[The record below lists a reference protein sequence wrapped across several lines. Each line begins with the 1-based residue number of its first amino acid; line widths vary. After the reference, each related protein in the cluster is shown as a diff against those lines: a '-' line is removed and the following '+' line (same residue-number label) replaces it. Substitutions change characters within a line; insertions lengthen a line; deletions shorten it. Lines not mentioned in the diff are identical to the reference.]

1 MSLEADVL
9 GYGRLVASDSQSR
22 QLVQRLQRE
31 FKETLGIDLHVGRF
45 STPESIFLE
54 PSAEAE
60 DRFGEFRVLVLGSSH
75 DAELL
80 LQAKRPNA
88 HGVYW
93 TESENELSR
102 DPTPSWSAA
111 KRYGRV
117 LLRWWNVAPDETRN
131 WRRLDAAVGNAVG
144 EEA

>member
-1 MSLEADVL
+1 
-9 GYGRLVASDSQSR
+9 
-22 QLVQRLQRE
+22 LQRE
-31 FKETLGIDLHVGRF
+31 FKEALGIDLHVGRF
-45 STPESIFLE
+45 STPGSIALE
-54 PSAEAE
+54 PSVDAEH
-60 DRFGEFRVLVLGSSH
+60 RFGEFRVLVLGSSH
-75 DAELL
+75 DAKLL
-80 LQAKRPNA
+80 LGASAATKRPDA

-102 DPTPSWSAA
+102 NPTPSWSAA

-117 LLRWWNVAPDETRN
+117 LLRWWNVAPHETRN